1 MANKNF
7 SVICNDAGG
16 AAPQTLANIIG
27 STAVR
32 PYVYEFDVGCSAAP
46 ADQAGLLVMA
56 RTTAV
61 GTAGSNPT
69 PAQADPGTAAAVCTA
84 GIAHSAEPTFTSPF
98 VYQVPLNQRATWRW
112 VANPG
117 FEVIGSLT
125 ASNGIGLKRHTS
137 TASYALTGTIFF
149 SE

>member
-1 MANKNF
+1 MAQKRY

-32 PYVYEFDVGCSAAP
+32 PRVYEWNLGCSAAP
-46 ADQAGLLVMA
+46 ADQAALIVLA

-61 GTAGSNPT
+61 GTAGSSPT
-69 PAQADPGTAAAVCTA
+69 PAPLDNQEVAAVSTA

-98 VYQVPLNQRATWRW
+98 LFQVPLNQRASWRW
-112 VANPG
+112 VAAPDSE
-117 FEVIGSLT
+117 FIGAAT
-125 ASNGIGLKRHTS
+125 ASNGLGLKRHTS
-137 TASYALTGTIFF
+137 TASYAATGVVLFF
-149 SE
+149 E